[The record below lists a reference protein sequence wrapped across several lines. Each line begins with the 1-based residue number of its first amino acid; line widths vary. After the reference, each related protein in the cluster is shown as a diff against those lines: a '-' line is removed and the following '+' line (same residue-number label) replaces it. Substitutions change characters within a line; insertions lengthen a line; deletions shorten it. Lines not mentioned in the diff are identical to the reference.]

1 MADLII
7 RREGATGF
15 IVFSN
20 PSKRNAL
27 TYDMWKRVPE
37 AVAQLER
44 DGDVRIIVVRGD
56 GDTAFAAGADISEF
70 DRMRDSVGATA
81 SYNEAV
87 DDANASLFICSKPTL
102 ASIRGPCIGGGLE
115 IAAHCDVRFC
125 TDDAIF
131 SLPAARLGMGYAYAS
146 IVRIEQL
153 IGPAYCAE
161 MVFCGL
167 RYSAQ
172 EALHMRLVNRVVP
185 VAELGRVVAE
195 YCLAV
200 AENAPLTVAAMKRA
214 LVESYKDRTE
224 RDMRTVRTMIDNC
237 FSSDDYREGR
247 RAYQEKRKPVFRGR

>member
-1 MADLII
+1 MAELII

-56 GDTAFAAGADISEF
+56 GDIAFAAGADISEF
-70 DRMRDSVGATA
+70 DRMRNSVGATA

-87 DDANASLFICSKPTL
+87 DDANASLFICSKPT
-102 ASIRGPCIGGGLE
+102 
-115 IAAHCDVRFC
+115 F
-125 TDDAIF
+125 
-131 SLPAARLGMGYAYAS
+131 AS

-167 RYSAQ
+167 RYSAR

-185 VAELGRVVAE
+185 VAELDRVVAE

-214 LVESYKDRTE
+214 LVES
-224 RDMRTVRTMIDNC
+224 
-237 FSSDDYREGR
+237 
-247 RAYQEKRKPVFRGR
+247 

>member
-70 DRMRDSVGATA
+70 DRMRDSGGATA

-125 TDDAIF
+125 ADDAIF

-172 EALHMRLVNRVVP
+172 EALHMRLVNRV
-185 VAELGRVVAE
+185 
-195 YCLAV
+195 
-200 AENAPLTVAAMKRA
+200 

>member
-1 MADLII
+1 MADLIV

-56 GDTAFAAGADISEF
+56 GDI
-70 DRMRDSVGATA
+70 GATA

-125 TDDAIF
+125 ADDAIF
-131 SLPAARLGMGYAYAS
+131 SLPAARLGMG
-146 IVRIEQL
+146 
-153 IGPAYCAE
+153 
-161 MVFCGL
+161 
-167 RYSAQ
+167 
-172 EALHMRLVNRVVP
+172 
-185 VAELGRVVAE
+185 
-195 YCLAV
+195 
-200 AENAPLTVAAMKRA
+200 
-214 LVESYKDRTE
+214 
-224 RDMRTVRTMIDNC
+224 
-237 FSSDDYREGR
+237 
-247 RAYQEKRKPVFRGR
+247 